1 MKNLNY
7 LFKTIF
13 RITKYLF
20 SKTKRYSVLLFL
32 ILVNRP
38 KSILEVGVY
47 NGIRAKEMIE
57 AAKVFNQDIRYYG
70 FDLFEI
76 MNEEI
81 LSNELSKTPL
91 KEEIVKEFLSKI
103 GTIELYKGYSQTTLK
118 NFNNKVDFIFIDGG
132 HKIETIKS
140 DWINCKKLLKKNSI
154 VIFDDFFF
162 NNQNL
167 VSEFGCNK
175 VVESISSG
183 EYKKKHLF
191 FRDRFINHN
200 KKLEIGL
207 FFVKK
212 LLND

>member
-13 RITKYLF
+13 RITRYLF

-47 NGIRAKEMIE
+47 NGIRAREMIE
-57 AAKVFNQDIRYYG
+57 AAKVFNQDIKYYG

-81 LSNELSKTPL
+81 LSDELSKTPL
-91 KEEIVKEFLSKI
+91 KEKIVKEFLSKI

-132 HKIETIKS
+132 HKIETIES

-175 VVESISSG
+175 VVESISSK

-191 FRDRFINHN
+191 FIDRFVNHN

-212 LLND
+212 II